1 MRNYTGYK
9 DEITRLKTHR
19 NELIERYKTA
29 LLRHNR
35 RESRR
40 LWELRQRVEQALMLK
55 QIRAGQGRLPVHRRL
70 ILGARPHP
78 AHASNPTNT
87 AGSLRDRGDIT
98 KGALRA
104 AERPF
109 LVRGCRPAD
118 MSEGAGL
125 DAGCG
130 SFASG
135 SSRP

>member
-1 MRNYTGYK
+1 MRNYTAYQ

-35 RESRR
+35 RESRPA
-40 LWELRQRVEQALMLK
+40 VGASPAG
-55 QIRAGQGRLPVHRRL
+55 RAGPHAEADSARQGRLPVYRRL

-98 KGALRA
+98 KGA
-104 AERPF
+104 
-109 LVRGCRPAD
+109 PAQAPLF
-118 MSEGAGL
+118 GARL
-125 DAGCG
+125 QAG
-130 SFASG
+130 
-135 SSRP
+135 